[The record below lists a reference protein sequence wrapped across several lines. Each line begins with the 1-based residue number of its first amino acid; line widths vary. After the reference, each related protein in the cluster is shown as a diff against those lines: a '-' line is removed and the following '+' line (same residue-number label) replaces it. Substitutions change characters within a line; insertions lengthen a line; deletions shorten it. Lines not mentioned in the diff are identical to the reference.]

1 MLAYFLSRTFLRSV
15 LIASVFILLTP
26 FSQNAQ
32 NMPTTG
38 TDAQKTQIVVNQVD
52 ISGFPNVILFVSVLD
67 PGGKP
72 NLGLSPQD
80 FSLKEDEVDQSPV
93 SVRTQLPSIA
103 SALVLD
109 SSGSMKN
116 AMADAQRAAT
126 TFIDNSKKDDDLLL
140 IDFSDTVK
148 VVQRFTSDK
157 QALRNAIRAMK
168 ARGNTALYDAIY
180 EATQTIGEK
189 KGRKVIIVLTDGM
202 DDNGMN
208 QPLSVKTVEQVIA
221 AANVINVPVFTVGL
235 GKSVDETVLRKIAQ
249 ETGGR
254 YFLSPA
260 PADLEKMYMEISAQL
275 EGQYVLS
282 YTTNLAE
289 PDGSWH
295 RVVIAAREGFGQKQY
310 QAPLRPAEL
319 TKRPQV
325 QEEAKMEA
333 KPVEAG
339 KAEDKPKINVL
350 ELSQGTK
357 VLYATSQYD
366 NSEWAAKNLIDGK
379 IGKGHG
385 YAASSNVPQE
395 ILFEL
400 PKTAMISGAVL
411 DPFTVESEN
420 NWAKDVE
427 LWVSTT
433 DPHGQFSKVTGFT
446 LSNTRLI
453 SEDPAFS
460 LTEQSFSFEPTRAKW
475 VRVLM
480 KSNYGGSYMEL
491 GEIKLDG
498 YFTEEESPPGK
509 LVNLLT
515 PEAGG
520 KLVYAT
526 AQYDDTTWAARN
538 LIDGKLAQGHGYA
551 TPSTQP
557 QEIVFSLPKASKIT
571 QFAFN
576 PFTTE
581 SPNNWAKEVEVE
593 VSMEG
598 PRQGFKSV
606 GKFNLHNKLG
616 IDSGQPLPDQVF
628 KVDPVQ
634 ARFIKLRLISSHG
647 GSYIEM
653 GEFGAFGPAE

>member
-1 MLAYFLSRTFLRSV
+1 MLVNLLVRKYSRSV
-15 LIASVFILLTP
+15 LIASGFMLLTSL
-26 FSQNAQ
+26 FSNAQ
-32 NMPTTG
+32 NMPSTG
-38 TDAQKTQIVVNQVD
+38 AEAQNTQIVVNQVD

-67 PGGKP
+67 PAGKP
-72 NLGLSPQD
+72 NLSLSPRD
-80 FSLKEDEVDQSPV
+80 FSVKEDEIDQSPV
-93 SVRTQLPSIA
+93 KVRTQLPSIA

-126 TFIDNSKKDDDLLL
+126 TFIDNTKQDDDVLV

-157 QALRNAIRAMK
+157 QVLRNAIRAMK

-208 QPLSVKTVEQVIA
+208 RPLSVKNVEQVIA

-235 GKSVDETVLRKIAQ
+235 GKSVDEAVLRKIAQ

-260 PADLEKMYMEISAQL
+260 PADLEKMYREISAQL

-295 RVVIAAREGFGQKQY
+295 RVVIAARDGFGQKQY

-319 TKRPQV
+319 TKPAQV
-325 QEEAKMEA
+325 QEEAKKEL
-333 KPVEAG
+333 KPVEVG

-350 ELSQGTK
+350 DSTQGTK

-385 YAASSNVPQE
+385 YAAGSNVPQE

-411 DPFTVESEN
+411 DPFTVESES
-420 NWAKDVE
+420 NWVKDVE

-433 DPHGQFSKVTGFT
+433 DPHGQFSKVSGFT

-480 KSNYGGSYMEL
+480 KSNYGGPYMEV

-498 YFTEEESPPGK
+498 YFIEEEAPSGK
-509 LVNLLT
+509 LVNLLS

-526 AQYDDTTWAARN
+526 AQYDQTSWAARN
-538 LIDGKLAQGHGYA
+538 LIDGKLGQGHGYA
-551 TPSTQP
+551 TPSAQP

-571 QFAFN
+571 QLAFN

-581 SPNNWAKEVEVE
+581 SPNTWAKEVEVA

-606 GKFNLHNKLG
+606 GKFTLHNKQG
-616 IDSGQPLPDQVF
+616 IDPGQPLPDQVF
-628 KVDPVQ
+628 KVDPVD
-634 ARFIKLRLISSHG
+634 ARFIKLGLISNYG

-653 GEFGAFGPAE
+653 GEFGAFGPGE